1 MLLYHFPKLMPK
13 ILNAATHIASL
24 NVVVYYFVRSEE
36 LHINITF
43 RAILQRFFFFLSIN
57 SLMLPELVFQVYII
71 GDRVA
76 TPPN

>member
-1 MLLYHFPKLMPK
+1 MPK

-43 RAILQRFFFFLSIN
+43 TAILHRFFFFPFYKQSNVARAGLSGIYN
-57 SLMLPELVFQVYII
+57 
-71 GDRVA
+71 
-76 TPPN
+76 